1 MIIVSKVFETNRSC
15 NVCLAQN
22 YVSPLCD
29 KDRVEDIYELTVERT
44 CIVLCGKC
52 LKAVGQAVDD
62 FVKENE
68 IGKEEM
74 DK

>member
-1 MIIVSKVFETNRSC
+1 MIRVSKVFGTNRSC

-44 CIVLCGKC
+44 CIALCGKC
-52 LKAVGQAVDD
+52 LKAVGQNIDRFIKDNDVI
-62 FVKENE
+62 KEGE
-68 IGKEEM
+68 TR
-74 DK
+74 

>member
-1 MIIVSKVFETNRSC
+1 MIKVSKVFGTNRRCS
-15 NVCLAQN
+15 VCLAQN
-22 YVSPLCD
+22 CVSPLGD
-29 KDRVEDIYELTVERT
+29 KDRAEDIYELTVERT
-44 CIVLCGKC
+44 CIALCGKC
-52 LKAVGQAVDD
+52 LKTVGQAVDN